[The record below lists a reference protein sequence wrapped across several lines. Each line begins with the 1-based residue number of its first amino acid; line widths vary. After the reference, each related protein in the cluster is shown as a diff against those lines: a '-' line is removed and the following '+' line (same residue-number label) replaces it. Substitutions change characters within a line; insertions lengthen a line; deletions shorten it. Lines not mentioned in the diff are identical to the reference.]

1 MDPRVYLIRIMLFW
15 TSNQKKSNTFVSCRM
30 EYNLTYHI
38 YIYSSSPLFLWPIY
52 SFLRSF
58 LEIIVMSRT
67 QSYAH
72 DNDVQTY
79 KKKVWSAHELS
90 SLLHTTNSMWNS
102 IMYQKL
108 WPKFGTSSNIMK
120 DTFFRYSKHT
130 QAIFYYI

>member
-1 MDPRVYLIRIMLFW
+1 MDPRVYLIRILRL
-15 TSNQKKSNTFVSCRM
+15 QKHQSKKINTFVSCRM

-79 KKKVWSAHELS
+79 KKKFEARTSFPVCCIQPIQCETQLCIKNFDLNLVPVAILCRI
-90 SLLHTTNSMWNS
+90 SLFDILF
-102 IMYQKL
+102 
-108 WPKFGTSSNIMK
+108 P
-120 DTFFRYSKHT
+120 
-130 QAIFYYI
+130 IFNV